1 MEYMHFCSH
10 LLSHLSECNAS
21 SMIQW
26 NFGRLLLMVMAKLD
40 AYGKYSSERSLA
52 NTLCIVPPLHLIW
65 HTNRLLATAVVK
77 KGTIHL
83 NGPNQS
89 TNKHIPLHHHFSFWM
104 LTIHLAIEVKAN
116 VFLIHCW
123 KKNNWTWIKTMVFKA
138 SAHQVLALLPRQT
151 YSQWK
156 YIEIDWQN
164 SSAKY
169 WAYGLR

>member
-1 MEYMHFCSH
+1 
-10 LLSHLSECNAS
+10 
-21 SMIQW
+21 MIQW

-89 TNKHIPLHHHFSFWM
+89 TNKHIPL
-104 LTIHLAIEVKAN
+104 
-116 VFLIHCW
+116 LILDAYHSSCHCSES
-123 KKNNWTWIKTMVFKA
+123 KRILDPLSKEEPLNMNQNNGF
-138 SAHQVLALLPRQT
+138 
-151 YSQWK
+151 
-156 YIEIDWQN
+156 
-164 SSAKY
+164 
-169 WAYGLR
+169 